1 MFISY
6 FSLKFD
12 MFAELKQALKKDTKS
27 LRQQDNVSYPLQRY
41 SSRFLPMVRAA
52 TPRLG
57 FQSLPTI
64 LGPKA
69 GL

>member
-27 LRQQDNVSYPLQRY
+27 LRQQDNVSYPLQQY

-57 FQSLPTI
+57 F
-64 LGPKA
+64 
-69 GL
+69 